1 MSVMK
6 VECMVLG
13 LVQTNCYLL
22 SNRKTKECI
31 IADPADLPGKIESG
45 ILAEG
50 YHPVAIL
57 LTHGHFDHIM
67 AANELK
73 KKYGIPVYAAAEE
86 EEVLTDAGVNLSG
99 QFGGGYRVTTDCP
112 LADGDSITLAGTVIR
127 AMLTPG
133 HTRGSMCYY
142 FEKDGFLISG
152 DTLFCESVGRTDL
165 PTGNSAAIVK
175 SLRNRVLTLPDS
187 TVVYPGHGESTDIAH
202 EKAYNP
208 YA

>member
-1 MSVMK
+1 MPVMK

-13 LVQTNCYLL
+13 IVQTNCYLL
-22 SNRKTKECI
+22 SNRETKECI
-31 IADPADLPGKIESG
+31 IADPADLPGRIESR

-50 YHPVAIL
+50 YHPAAIL

-67 AANELK
+67 AVNELK

-86 EEVLTDAGVNLSG
+86 EEVLTDAGINLSG
-99 QFGGGYRVTTDCP
+99 QFGSGYRVAADYR
-112 LADGDSITLAGTVIR
+112 LADGDSITIAEADIK

-133 HTRGSMCYY
+133 HTKGSMCYY
-142 FEKDGFLISG
+142 FEEDGFLLSG
-152 DTLFCESVGRTDL
+152 DTLFYESVGRTDL
-165 PTGNSAAIVK
+165 PTGDQSALIK
-175 SLRNRVLTLPDS
+175 SLRSKVLALPDS
-187 TVVYPGHGESTDIAH
+187 TVVYPGHGEATDIAH